1 MDRIIYTAM
10 TAASQALVQQSITT
24 HNLSNVSTPGFRAQL
39 AVMRAV
45 PIKGDSLPT
54 RTLVSTTTPMF
65 DSAMGQFD
73 YTERA
78 LDVALADNHW
88 LAVQLPDG
96 REAYTRHGNIQ
107 VDAEGT
113 LTVYGYPL
121 VGERGVLS
129 VPLQSS
135 LSIGTDGVISVIG
148 AGNTRLH
155 VGKIKRVEINQDE
168 IIRGDDRLFYLTP
181 EAQRV
186 RGTEL
191 DDNPTT
197 KLMSGVLEGS
207 NVNPVS
213 SMIDLISHS
222 RKFDMQMK
230 VIQCA
235 DADAQ
240 KSNQILSLT

>member
-24 HNLSNVSTPGFRAQL
+24 NNLSNASTPGFRAQL

-45 PIKGDSLPT
+45 AIKGDSLPT

-65 DSAMGQFD
+65 DAAVGQLD

-78 LDVALADNHW
+78 LDVALVDHHW

-107 VDAEGT
+107 VDEGGT

-121 VGERGVLS
+121 LGESGVLS
-129 VPLQSS
+129 VPLQAA
-135 LSIGTDGVISVIG
+135 LSIGTDGVISATS
-148 AGNTRLH
+148 AGNTSVH
-155 VGKIKRVEINQDE
+155 VGRIKRVEINQDE
-168 IIRGDDRLFYLTP
+168 LIHGDDRLFRLTP

-191 DDNPTT
+191 ADNPNT

-207 NVNPVS
+207 NVNPIS

-235 DADAQ
+235 NEDAQ